1 MMTIYYKFNN
11 HIDVQAYF
19 SQYLG
24 EDNSFP
30 SYVGDV
36 AVANIGDGY
45 LDASGNLIDGVF
57 VMASA
62 ELIGYAQKRFIPP
75 EGALFPTF
83 ALPETVEAVPYE
95 IARWQAKMTLLNA
108 VDKDGVKLWD
118 KVLALRAQLQDPKL
132 EIAMEAALYD
142 VLNWQRNSP
151 TVNMV
156 AEAIGLSSKE
166 VDELFIN
173 ASKFVL

>member
-1 MMTIYYKFNN
+1 MTIYYKFSNAL
-11 HIDVQAYF
+11 DVQAFF

-24 EDNSFP
+24 PNNEFP
-30 SYVGDV
+30 SYIGDA
-36 AVANIGDGY
+36 AVALIGEVG
-45 LDASGNLIDGVF
+45 GVGHV
-57 VMASA
+57 VMATSRLEEYRHFEFFPA
-62 ELIGYAQKRFIPP
+62 PSLVLPAFAIP
-75 EGALFPTF
+75 EAV
-83 ALPETVEAVPYE
+83 ETVPYE
-95 IARWQAKMTLLNA
+95 IARWQAKMTLLSA

-151 TVNMV
+151 TVIMV

-173 ASKFVL
+173 ASKLVL